1 MTRTLVPP
9 GGIPVNGGYGEDM
22 GWIRAAVGAR
32 QRLWLL
38 LGVVAVAL
46 SLLTMHQLSSNHT
59 VADAAA
65 PADGT
70 MHLSVEMAHVDSHE
84 IDSGGSDHA
93 HLTAA
98 AGDGHPSSEAGG
110 CPGCADPSAMA
121 PTCLA
126 LVLLVAGWI
135 LTRPLVGRGLRLRR
149 LLPLVPAERR
159 SLLPRP
165 RSLAELS
172 VSRT

>member
-1 MTRTLVPP
+1 
-9 GGIPVNGGYGEDM
+9 M

-70 MHLSVEMAHVDSHE
+70 MHLSVAMAHVDSHE
-84 IDSGGSDHA
+84 IDSGRIR
-93 HLTAA
+93 
-98 AGDGHPSSEAGG
+98 P
-110 CPGCADPSAMA
+110 CAPD
-121 PTCLA
+121 
-126 LVLLVAGWI
+126 
-135 LTRPLVGRGLRLRR
+135 RRGRGRAPLLRGRWVPRLR
-149 LLPLVPAERR
+149 
-159 SLLPRP
+159 
-165 RSLAELS
+165 
-172 VSRT
+172 